1 MGAYR
6 DEAGK
11 LHLVNLTCTHMG
23 CELNWNPA
31 ERSWDCPCHGSRFS
45 VDGEIL
51 HGPAVQPLSFD
62 QDVNIIERLLEEDF

>member
-1 MGAYR
+1 
-6 DEAGK
+6 
-11 LHLVNLTCTHMG
+11 MG